1 MKRAE
6 KLWKALSDLPDDLIL
21 EADPTRVR
29 RGALRLRRLRIV
41 ASSVA
46 AVLVLGIALSFLPG
60 ILGGAGDGGTVPNS
74 DLPPISTEVFSDP
87 PANEGSDATDMETH
101 VILGSDQISR
111 MFYGV
116 PQRSWNGPRYS
127 QWRDCVGMDVDGKVF
142 QRLYEQGILD
152 PSAPVHEGDI
162 YHESHP
168 RVPYDTVIETYRDVW
183 GPFYAEQK
191 NNFEGD
197 KLQGLRNY
205 RAQLRYEEST
215 DSFVYYNL
223 PFARYPDSSGDHFYG
238 RLISVVQEGEEI
250 LAYVRY
256 ACYDTEGGVFSIYG
270 ERGGYYPDLER
281 SRTVLLRGSDSS
293 DYLTNENSIYSRLMA
308 GAFDE
313 YLPIYRVVFR
323 PDGEGS
329 YWWSYSLEVQEGQ
342 AIPKELTSGALPES
356 SESKGMLLP
365 LEGEKDSPVTESDLS
380 LSYWKEDWL
389 YLTVDGLLCRYHT
402 VAGQDEVL
410 TPAECIAFFNQ
421 TEGDREI
428 YWEVYSAKEYSNYFG
443 IILVNVTES
452 KTLYLY
458 NYST

>member
-6 KLWKALSDLPDDLIL
+6 KLWKALSDLPDELIL

-29 RGALRLRRLRIV
+29 RGALRLRRLRIL

-46 AVLVLGIALSFLPG
+46 AVLVLAVVLSFLPG
-60 ILGGAGDGGTVPNS
+60 ILGGAGSDDPLPGTDGPGIV
-74 DLPPISTEVFSDP
+74 TEIPHDP
-87 PANEGSDATDMETH
+87 PALEEPDSSDVETH

-111 MFYGV
+111 MFYSV
-116 PQRSWNGPRYS
+116 PQTSWNGAAYS
-127 QWRDCVGMDVDGKVF
+127 KGYGGMDVDEKVF
-142 QRLYEQGILD
+142 RRLYEQGILD
-152 PSAPVHEGDI
+152 PSTPAYEGDM
-162 YHESHP
+162 YHESYP
-168 RVPYDTVIETYRDVW
+168 RIPYDTVIETVLDVW
-183 GPFYAEQK
+183 GPFYAESQH
-191 NNFEGD
+191 NFEGD
-197 KLQGLRNY
+197 HKLQGLRDY
-205 RAQLRYEEST
+205 RSMLLYEEST
-215 DSFVYYNL
+215 HSFVYYNL
-223 PFARYPDSSGDHFYG
+223 PLPRYPDSNGDHFYG
-238 RLISVVQEGEEI
+238 RLISVEQEGEEI

-270 ERGGYYPDLER
+270 EKGGYYPSIEEHR
-281 SRTVLLRGSDSS
+281 SVLLRGTDSS
-293 DYLTNENSIYSRLMA
+293 DYLKNENSIYSRLMA
-308 GAFDE
+308 GVFDE

-428 YWEVYSAKEYSNYFG
+428 YWEVYSAKEYANYFG